1 MENDNTAT
9 ATVLATATSDLDALR
24 ATHGTLG
31 VIEHL
36 AQLEERDI
44 VSHRARFEWTAARD
58 SETLA
63 YALREFVRQAARVCS
78 PAIAARNPSAPD
90 PDRQAWSGHRAR
102 VRGSR

>member
-1 MENDNTAT
+1 MGNNNTSVAT
-9 ATVLATATSDLDALR
+9 APATAASDLDALR
-24 ATHGTLG
+24 VAHGTLG
-31 VIEHL
+31 IIEQL

-44 VSHRARFEWTAARD
+44 ASHRSRFEWTAARD

-63 YALREFVRQAARVCS
+63 YALREFVRQAARECS
-78 PAIAARNPSAPD
+78 PAIAARNPSVRD

>member
-1 MENDNTAT
+1 MNNEQQLEPNPP
-9 ATVLATATSDLDALR
+9 DLEALR

-31 VIEHL
+31 IIEQL
-36 AQLEERDI
+36 AQFEERDI
-44 VSHRARFEWTAARD
+44 ARHRSRFEWSAARD

-63 YALREFVRQAARVCS
+63 YALREFVRQAARACG
-78 PAIAARNPSAPD
+78 PTQAARNPSAPD